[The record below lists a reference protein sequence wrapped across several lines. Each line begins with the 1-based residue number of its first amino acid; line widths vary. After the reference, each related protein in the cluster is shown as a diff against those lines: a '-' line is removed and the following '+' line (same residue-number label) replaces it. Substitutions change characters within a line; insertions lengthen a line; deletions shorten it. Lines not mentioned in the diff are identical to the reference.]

1 VAQVTVQRYAAE
13 LGRLPPTCICCG
25 QPAQQMV
32 RHKFYYDPLWLIVF
46 GPVMGWL
53 RYIWATQ
60 NLVMFAP
67 VCSRHGWRLGLPT
80 YTGYAFAFS
89 LLIIAPLM
97 IAASQMQSLRGAI
110 GWIWLAVFLYTLGML
125 ALMLIARLITPRLV
139 DFDTGSVTFGS
150 VSLGFK
156 AAITGQAL
164 PGQGLRSLGQTNPTL
179 PGQPGAN
186 PTHLTSPATN
196 NGPLIALLGV
206 GGGFLV
212 LVVLGFV
219 VLGAVYFNRARRE
232 AAFRRQQADAKAFH
246 DQARA
251 DAEARHQQNM
261 ADLQAN
267 RRRAMGGAP
276 TFNSIP
282 SSPAPTNTATTLP
295 TSTSTPP
302 PKPIAPAPPAPP
314 PTTSTVSSA
323 PSVAS
328 PSIPDSDPFGIGQ
341 QIGPP
346 SNISAGGIPPRP
358 RADLEA
364 KADLPIRGRFDKP
377 DPDVGPDGQVEVKY
391 RPERRDSPYP
401 PTSKSLT
408 RITELRVGMEIWV
421 QDKWRTWYRGQVLG
435 IDGLRALV
443 HTHGWDSVTDE
454 LVPIPRIRVAANAEQ
469 PAASDGRNPFEE
481 SLPPRNRTWTD
492 TTGKFTIKAE
502 FVKLSAGKVT
512 LKRDDGSEISL
523 PLEMLAAADQQIARQ
538 LGGM

>member
-1 VAQVTVQRYAAE
+1 
-13 LGRLPPTCICCG
+13 
-25 QPAQQMV
+25 MV

-46 GPVMGWL
+46 GPLMGWL

-60 NLVMFAP
+60 NLVLFAP

-97 IAASQMQSLRGAI
+97 IAASQMESLRGAI
-110 GWIWLAVFLYTLGML
+110 GWIWLAVFFYTLGML
-125 ALMLIARLITPRLV
+125 VLMLIARLITPRLV

-164 PGQGLRSLGQTNPTL
+164 PGQGLRSLGQPTPTL
-179 PGQPGAN
+179 LGQPGAHT
-186 PTHLTSPATN
+186 THLTSPATN
-196 NGPLIALLGV
+196 NGPLFALLGI
-206 GGGFLV
+206 GGGVLALV
-212 LVVLGFV
+212 FLGFV
-219 VLGAVYFNRARRE
+219 VLGAVYFQRASRE
-232 AAFRRQQADAKAFH
+232 AEFRRQQADAKAFH

-267 RRRAMGGAP
+267 RRRATTGAP
-276 TFNSIP
+276 TFNT
-282 SSPAPTNTATTLP
+282 PASAPVPGKTTTTLP
-295 TSTSTPP
+295 VSTSTQP
-302 PKPIAPAPPAPP
+302 PKPIDPAPPAPP
-314 PTTSTVSSA
+314 PTTSTSTVRSTPSDTSS
-323 PSVAS
+323 
-328 PSIPDSDPFGIGQ
+328 SIPDSDPFGIGS

-377 DPDVGPDGQVEVKY
+377 EPEAGPDGQVEVKY
-391 RPERRDSPYP
+391 RPEFRDSPFP

-421 QDKWRTWYRGQVLG
+421 QDKWRTWYRGSVLG

-443 HTHGWDSVTDE
+443 HIYGWDSVTDE
-454 LVPIPRIRVAANAEQ
+454 LVPIPRIRVAADAEQ
-469 PAASDGRNPFEE
+469 PAASDGRNPFDQA
-481 SLPPRNRTWTD
+481 LPPRHRTWTD

-512 LKRDDGSEISL
+512 LKREDGSEILL